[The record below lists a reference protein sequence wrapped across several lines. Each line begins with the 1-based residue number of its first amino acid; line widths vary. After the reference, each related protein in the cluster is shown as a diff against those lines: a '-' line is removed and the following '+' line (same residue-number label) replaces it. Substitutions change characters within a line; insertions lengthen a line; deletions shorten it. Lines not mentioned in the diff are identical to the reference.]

1 MDMRFV
7 KKLKYVSK
15 QIILLLKNVFLTKI
29 ITNDCASL
37 YTYTHIY
44 VCIHIYIHG
53 EVLTYHP
60 SRVTSCKKKHRY

>member
-37 YTYTHIY
+37 Y
-44 VCIHIYIHG
+44 IYIHTH
-53 EVLTYHP
+53 TYMCIYIYIYMEK
-60 SRVTSCKKKHRY
+60 S